1 MRWYWGLLCTRPTR
15 LFWIFILLAHWNNST
30 WVEMSPH
37 LDTLSWFQANQS
49 LLFLLNAAC
58 LVEKQLYSLW
68 FDPIGALTNDLPH
81 SRLARSPLQEIQ
93 ECTIYTRTVYQ
104 KRWVVDELW
113 CLGNDHLTW
122 RGGGGLWLW
131 KPPTYRNT
139 LTNFIT

>member
-37 LDTLSWFQANQS
+37 LDTLCWFRANQS

-68 FDPIGALTNDLPH
+68 FDPIGARTNDLPH
-81 SRLARSPLQEIQ
+81 SRLACSPLQEIQ
-93 ECTIYTRTVYQ
+93 ECAIYTRTVYQ
-104 KRWVVDELW
+104 KRWVV
-113 CLGNDHLTW
+113 
-122 RGGGGLWLW
+122 GGGWVMVLRERPFNLKGGEGVLW
-131 KPPTYRNT
+131 
-139 LTNFIT
+139 FFF